1 MTKIKAMKI
10 HQLSV
15 TYLGDQDRLLVR
27 VNTTSAEEL
36 RLWFTRRLVKGLWPL
51 INQMLA
57 DQLVRQEA
65 SVTSGAASD
74 AAADDDMKKMLL
86 AHRKGE
92 LLEQADFATPY
103 KEEDAVLPL
112 GEVPLLVT
120 EIKMTAGPQA
130 AVQMEFAEQAQ
141 EGQPPRGFKV
151 ELDTRLLQGLVHLIE
166 QALGHADWQLED
178 ALAAAAAL
186 GAESGT
192 DTPDEPTTRPRYLN

>member
-1 MTKIKAMKI
+1 
-10 HQLSV
+10 V

-27 VNTTSAEEL
+27 VNTTGAEEL

-74 AAADDDMKKMLL
+74 VAVDDDMKKMLVN
-86 AHRKGE
+86 HRKEE
-92 LLEQADFATPY
+92 LLEKADFATPY
-103 KEEDAVLPL
+103 KDEDAVLPL
-112 GEVPLLVT
+112 GEAPLLVT

-141 EGQPPRGFKV
+141 GDQPPRGFKV
-151 ELDTRLLQGLVHLIE
+151 ELDTRLLQGFVHLIE
-166 QALGHADWQLED
+166 QALGHAEWQVVE
-178 ALAAAAAL
+178 APAPT
-186 GAESGT
+186 GEG
-192 DTPDEPTTRPRYLN
+192 DEPHGDGTADDTTTATRPRYLN

>member
-1 MTKIKAMKI
+1 MKI

-27 VNTTSAEEL
+27 VNTTGAEEL
-36 RLWFTRRLVKGLWPL
+36 RLWFTRRLVKGLWPIL
-51 INQMLA
+51 NQMLA

-65 SVTSGAASD
+65 SVTSGAASE
-74 AAADDDMKKMLL
+74 AAADDDMKQMLL

-112 GEVPLLVT
+112 GAVPLLVT
-120 EIKMTAGPQA
+120 EIKMTVGPHA
-130 AVQMEFAEQAQ
+130 AVQMEFSELPQ

-166 QALGHADWQLED
+166 QALGHADWQLND
-178 ALAAAAAL
+178 AQ
-186 GAESGT
+186 GAIAMGT
-192 DTPDEPTTRPRYLN
+192 ETATEAPDTTDEPTTRPRYLN

>member
-1 MTKIKAMKI
+1 MKI

-27 VNTTSAEEL
+27 VNTTGAEEL
-36 RLWFTRRLVKGLWPL
+36 RLWFTRRLVKGLWPIL
-51 INQMLA
+51 NQMLA

-65 SVTSGAASD
+65 SVTSGAASE
-74 AAADDDMKKMLL
+74 AAADDDMKQMLL

-112 GEVPLLVT
+112 GAVPLLVT
-120 EIKMTAGPQA
+120 EIKMTVGPQA
-130 AVQMEFAEQAQ
+130 AVLMEFAEQPQ

-166 QALGHADWQLED
+166 QALGHAEWQLAD
-178 ALAAAAAL
+178 APAPVDADD
-186 GAESGT
+186 ESHT
-192 DTPDEPTTRPRYLN
+192 DSTTDDPPPRPRYLN